1 MAAVR
6 VSVKLRPHL
15 PRSLP
20 SLWPCWPAR
29 SLTLR
34 LLSWALH
41 PHAALLPVSS
51 WLLHLKL
58 AQGRIPRPALPTS
71 SCTFLAFTHPPP
83 FLTGCSPYTAVG
95 STLSC
100 TFIACYLSLHC
111 SVSSKRVGLVLCL
124 EQCVEQNRC
133 SLIVKRIIDGEG
145 ATQSQL
151 LRRPCCSHR
160 PTWRVL

>member
-1 MAAVR
+1 MAAVC

-71 SCTFLAFTHPPP
+71 SCTFLAFTASSSFSHQMQPLYRRGKHTVLYLYCLLPLPPLLCQLQKSGP
-83 FLTGCSPYTAVG
+83 CFVPGTVCGTEPVFT
-95 STLSC
+95 
-100 TFIACYLSLHC
+100 HC
-111 SVSSKRVGLVLCL
+111 
-124 EQCVEQNRC
+124 
-133 SLIVKRIIDGEG
+133 
-145 ATQSQL
+145 
-151 LRRPCCSHR
+151 
-160 PTWRVL
+160 